1 VIRPVDGCPAE
12 LLHAAGNH
20 VDQDVRVGNELLGF
34 FDVIVTHGGALS
46 SWKGNGY
53 VPQPGVKGIFKD
65 TGMRRL
71 ATRNVTQEKL
81 QIGQPGKRDSSRL
94 PLFQTI
100 SSNPLFLAWS
110 SYAARGELLGAFCI
124 EPIKA
129 HKCTPMAT
137 NSYLRS
143 FVEIRVDSW
152 ENLIIAF
159 GCGGTAQSLFISI
172 SGLQL
177 KNSVCR

>member
-1 VIRPVDGCPAE
+1 MATCR
-12 LLHAAGNH
+12 
-20 VDQDVRVGNELLGF
+20 
-34 FDVIVTHGGALS
+34 S
-46 SWKGNGY
+46 
-53 VPQPGVKGIFKD
+53 PGVKGIFKD

-94 PLFQTI
+94 PLFQNHLLKP
-100 SSNPLFLAWS
+100 SFSCVVFLC
-110 SYAARGELLGAFCI
+110 RKGGELLGAFCI